1 MHACCFI
8 THMITM
14 LLAENSGGRIKG
26 KCLATPGKV
35 SGQAAHGPIRS
46 GADGRYR
53 NLESL
58 SATLLLHHGRFATSN
73 TVKIL
78 KG

>member
-1 MHACCFI
+1 M
-8 THMITM
+8 
-14 LLAENSGGRIKG
+14 SRD
-26 KCLATPGKV
+26 PGE
-35 SGQAAHGPIRS
+35 SFWQAAHGAIRS